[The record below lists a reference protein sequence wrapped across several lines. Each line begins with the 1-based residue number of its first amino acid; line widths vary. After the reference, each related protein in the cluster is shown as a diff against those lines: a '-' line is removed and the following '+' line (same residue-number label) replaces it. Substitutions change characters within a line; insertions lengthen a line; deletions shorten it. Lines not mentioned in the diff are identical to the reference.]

1 MKLKLILLL
10 PLLGASCANQ
20 PSCNTLARE
29 MIRPGVEPECFQ
41 IKTNDAEMASTVKQ
55 ARKTVKVFIAALEH
69 PTRNQRDFQV
79 KKPFVRDGVV
89 EHLWLSN
96 VTFGGGRFHGNVD
109 NKPKDITGVK
119 MGDRVSVNPNEISD
133 WAFVDNGMLMGGRT
147 IKVLFNNLSPDRKQ
161 DFLKQA
167 DFRITNP

>member
-20 PSCNTLARE
+20 PCSNTLARE

-55 ARKTVKVFIAALEH
+55 ARKTVHVFIAALEH
-69 PTRNQRDFQV
+69 PKKSQRDFQV
-79 KKPFVRDGVV
+79 KKPFVHDGVV
-89 EHLWLSN
+89 EHLWLSKI
-96 VTFGGGRFHGNVD
+96 TFTGGRFHGQVD
-109 NKPKDITGVK
+109 NKPREMTGIK
-119 MGDRVSVNPNEISD
+119 MGDRVSVNPNEITD
-133 WAFVDNGMLMGGRT
+133 WAFVDNGVLVGGRT
-147 IKVLFNNLSPDRKQ
+147 IKVLYNELSTERKQ

-167 DFRITNP
+167 DFRITTH